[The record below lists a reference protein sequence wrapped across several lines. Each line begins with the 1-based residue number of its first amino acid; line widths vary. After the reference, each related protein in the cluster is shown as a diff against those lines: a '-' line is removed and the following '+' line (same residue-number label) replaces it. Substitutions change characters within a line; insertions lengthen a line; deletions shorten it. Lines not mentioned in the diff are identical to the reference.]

1 MARAAP
7 TAAALADRFLQVSL
21 LGLTL
26 SGYLALAGA
35 GYFDF
40 ATLLWTGIGLAGLL
54 AVCGVLGGRIR
65 RSYVLV
71 VIVAF
76 LELVAAAVVSANLTF
91 FLFLAAFLLLL
102 VVTLA
107 SAEIRRSTRARLV
120 VARGGLD
127 RFAQRLGQL
136 SLFIAFGILALTAGL
151 FFVLP
156 RTAHVAFGRFLA
168 ERGRLPGFSSEI
180 RLGQIGSIL
189 GRSSPAMHVRVVGAA
204 GRPLATKWR
213 GAVLVSFDGKN
224 WRAARGDARRLPV
237 ENGRAILVDDAQRR
251 LTGARITYEVQ
262 LEPIAAEALFFAGT
276 PEVLWVNSSSVTRT
290 SSGIYRL
297 EPAPRERLR
306 YGAIS
311 YLDQPLPAAR
321 EQGECLALPALDPR
335 IPALARRI
343 TAGASTDETRAFA
356 LEQYLR
362 TNLEYT
368 LELPATETADPLAN
382 FLFERRKG
390 HCEYFASALA
400 VMLRTLG
407 ISSRLVTGFD
417 GGARN
422 PISGWYVIRASD
434 AHSWVEAWLPNRG
447 WTTFDPTPP
456 ARTPQRQPLLG
467 RFMFYMDAA
476 EMFWQDWVVSY
487 DLERQVT
494 LAARMQSSSRVLGS
508 RWLDRF
514 RLGWLRGRSAIM
526 DAAREYGGF
535 ALGVVFVAVALWF
548 AVPMIQRRLRTRTR
562 LRMVQR
568 GEAVASDATLL
579 YGQMLHLLKRR
590 GYRKPLWF
598 TPGEFARTLPASPTA
613 ELVASLTTAY
623 HALRYGGER
632 EAAPRMAALLE
643 ELGRRS

>member
-7 TAAALADRFLQVSL
+7 KAAALADRLLQVSL
-21 LGLTL
+21 FGLAL

-35 GYFDF
+35 EYFDL
-40 ATLLWTGIGLAGLL
+40 ATLLWIGIGLAGLL
-54 AVCGVLGGRIR
+54 AVCGVLGGRLR
-65 RSYVLV
+65 RGYALV
-71 VIVAF
+71 VMVAF
-76 LELVAAAVVSANLTF
+76 LELVAAAMVSATVTF

-102 VVTLA
+102 VATLA

-127 RFAQRLGQL
+127 RFASRLSQL
-136 SLFIAFGILALTAGL
+136 SLFTAIGILALTAGL

-156 RTAHVAFGRFLA
+156 RTAHVAFSGLLA
-168 ERGRLPGFSSEI
+168 ERGHLPGFSREI
-180 RLGQIGSIL
+180 RLGQIGTIL
-189 GRSSPAMHVRVVGAA
+189 GRSTPAMHVRVVGAA
-204 GRPLATKWR
+204 GPPSTKWR

-237 ENGRAILVDDAQRR
+237 EDGRAILADDAQRR

-262 LEPIAAEALFFAGT
+262 LEPIAAEALFFAGM

-290 SSGIYRL
+290 TGGIYRL
-297 EPAPRERLR
+297 DPAPRERLR

-311 YLDQPLPAAR
+311 YLDQPLPEAR

-335 IPALARRI
+335 IAALARQVTDR
-343 TAGASTDETRAFA
+343 ASTDEARAFA

-362 TNLEYT
+362 TNFEYT
-368 LELPATETADPLAN
+368 LELPAKETADPLAD

-390 HCEYFASALA
+390 HCEYFASSLA
-400 VMLRTLG
+400 VMLRTIG
-407 ISSRLVTGFD
+407 IPSRLVTGFD
-417 GGARN
+417 GGALN
-422 PISGWYVIRASD
+422 PISGWYVLRASD

-447 WTTFDPTPP
+447 WTTLDPTPP
-456 ARTPQRQPLLG
+456 ARTPRRQALLA

-514 RLGWLRGRSAIM
+514 RLAWLRGRSITL
-526 DAAREYGGF
+526 DATRKYGSS
-535 ALGVVFVAVALWF
+535 ALGVVVAAVGLWF
-548 AVPMIQRRLRTRTR
+548 AVPIIQRRLRRRTR

-568 GEAVASDATLL
+568 GEAIASDATLL
-579 YGQMLHLLKRR
+579 YGQMLRLLRRR
-590 GYRKPLWF
+590 GYSKPAWL
-598 TPGEFARTLPASPTA
+598 TPGEFARSLSSSPTA
-613 ELVASLTTAY
+613 DLVASLTTAY

-632 EAAPRMAALLE
+632 AAAPRMAALLE
-643 ELGRRS
+643 ELGRRT

>member
-1 MARAAP
+1 M
-7 TAAALADRFLQVSL
+7 SL
-21 LGLTL
+21 LGLAL
-26 SGYLALAGA
+26 GGYLAMAGA
-35 GYFDF
+35 GYFDS

-54 AVCGVLGGRIR
+54 AVCGVLGGGVR
-65 RSYVLV
+65 RWYVVV
-71 VIVAF
+71 VIFAF
-76 LELVAAAVVSANLTF
+76 LELVAAALVSANLTF
-91 FLFLAAFLLLL
+91 FFFLAAFLLLL
-102 VVTLA
+102 VATLA

-127 RFAQRLGQL
+127 RFAPRLGHL
-136 SLFIAFGILALTAGL
+136 SLLIAFGILALTAGL

-156 RTAHVAFGRFLA
+156 RTAHFAFSRFLA
-168 ERGRLPGFSSEI
+168 ERGRLPGFSNEI

-189 GRSSPAMHVRVVGAA
+189 RRSSPAMHVRVVGAA
-204 GRPLATKWR
+204 GRPATKWR

-224 WRAARGDARRLPV
+224 WRAARGDARHLPV
-237 ENGRAILVDDAQRR
+237 DDGLAILVDDAQRR
-251 LTGARITYEVQ
+251 LTGARITYEIQ

-276 PEVLWVNSSSVTRT
+276 PEVLWVNSPSVTRS

-297 EPAPRERLR
+297 DPAPRERLR

-311 YLDQPLPAAR
+311 YLDRPLPASR
-321 EQGECLALPALDPR
+321 EPGEGLALPALDPR
-335 IPALARRI
+335 IAVLARRI
-343 TAGASTDETRAFA
+343 TAGASTDEARAFA

-362 TNLEYT
+362 TNFTYT
-368 LELPATETADPLAN
+368 LELPDEETTDPLAN

-407 ISSRLVTGFD
+407 IPSRLATGFD
-417 GGARN
+417 GGALN

-456 ARTPQRQPLLG
+456 ARAPQQQAWLA

-476 EMFWQDWVVSY
+476 EMFWQEWVVGY

-514 RLGWLRGRSAIM
+514 HFAWLRGRSATM
-526 DAAREYGGF
+526 DAARKYGGPV
-535 ALGVVFVAVALWF
+535 LGVGLSVLALWF
-548 AVPMIQRRLRTRTR
+548 AAPVVQRRLRTRTR
-562 LRMVQR
+562 LKMVQR

-579 YGQMLHLLKRR
+579 YGQMLHLLRRR
-590 GYRKPLWF
+590 GYRKPVWL
-598 TPGEFARTLPASPTA
+598 TPSEFLCTLPASPAA

-623 HALRYGGER
+623 HALRYGGDR

-643 ELGRRS
+643 ELGRLR

>member
-7 TAAALADRFLQVSL
+7 TAAALADRLLRVSL
-21 LGLTL
+21 FGLALG
-26 SGYLALAGA
+26 GYMALAGA
-35 GYFDF
+35 EYFDL
-40 ATLLWTGIGLAGLL
+40 ATLLWIGMGLAGLL
-54 AVCGVLGGRIR
+54 AVCGVLGGRLR
-65 RSYVLV
+65 RGYVLV

-76 LELVAAAVVSANLTF
+76 LELVAAAIVSATVTF

-102 VVTLA
+102 VATLA

-127 RFAQRLGQL
+127 RFASRLGQL

-156 RTAHVAFGRFLA
+156 RTAHVAFSRLLA
-168 ERGRLPGFSSEI
+168 ERGRLPGFSREI

-189 GRSSPAMHVRVVGAA
+189 GRSSPAMHVRMVGASGPPA
-204 GRPLATKWR
+204 MKWR

-224 WRAARGDARRLPV
+224 WRATRGDARRLPV
-237 ENGRAILVDDAQRR
+237 EDGRAILVDDAQRR
-251 LTGARITYEVQ
+251 LAGARITYEVQ
-262 LEPIAAEALFFAGT
+262 LEPIAAEALFFTGT

-290 SSGIYRL
+290 PAGIYRL
-297 EPAPRERLR
+297 DPAPRERLR

-311 YLDQPLPAAR
+311 YLDQPLPEAR
-321 EQGECLALPALDPR
+321 EQGECLALPVLDPR
-335 IPALARRI
+335 IAALARQ
-343 TAGASTDETRAFA
+343 TTDWASTDETRAFA

-362 TNLEYT
+362 TNFEYT
-368 LELPATETADPLAN
+368 TELPAKETADPLAD

-390 HCEYFASALA
+390 YCEYFASALA
-400 VMLRTLG
+400 VMLRTIG
-407 ISSRLVTGFD
+407 IPSRLATGFD
-417 GGARN
+417 GGALN
-422 PISGWYVIRASD
+422 PISGWYVLRASD

-447 WTTFDPTPP
+447 WTTLDPTPA
-456 ARTPQRQPLLG
+456 ARTPQRQPLLA

-476 EMFWQDWVVSY
+476 EMFWQDWVVGY

-514 RLGWLRGRSAIM
+514 NMAWLRGRSAIV
-526 DAAREYGGF
+526 DAAREYGSS
-535 ALGVVFVAVALWF
+535 ALGAAVVAVALWF
-548 AVPMIQRRLRTRTR
+548 AAPVVRRRLRTRTR
-562 LRMVQR
+562 LRMVRR

-579 YGQMLHLLKRR
+579 YGRMLHLLRRR
-590 GYRKPLWF
+590 GYNKPLWL
-598 TPGEFARTLPASPTA
+598 TPGEFVRTLPASPTA

-632 EAAPRMAALLE
+632 AAAPRMVAMLE
-643 ELGRRS
+643 ELGRRR

>member
-1 MARAAP
+1 MARAAS
-7 TAAALADRFLQVSL
+7 TAAALADRFLRVSL
-21 LGLTL
+21 LGLAL
-26 SGYLALAGA
+26 GGYLALAGA
-35 GYFDF
+35 GYFDS
-40 ATLLWTGIGLAGLL
+40 ATLLWAGIGMAGLL

-65 RSYVLV
+65 QGYVLV

-76 LELVAAAVVSANLTF
+76 LELVAAALVSANLTF

-102 VVTLA
+102 VATLA
-107 SAEIRRSTRARLV
+107 SAEIRRSTRARWV

-127 RFAQRLGQL
+127 RFAQRLGHL
-136 SLFIAFGILALTAGL
+136 SLFVAFGILALTAGL

-156 RTAHVAFGRFLA
+156 RTAHLAFSRFLA
-168 ERGRLPGFSSEI
+168 DRDRLPGFSNEI
-180 RLGQIGSIL
+180 RLGQIGSL
-189 GRSSPAMHVRVVGAA
+189 LRRSSPVMHIRVVGAP
-204 GRPLATKWR
+204 GPPATKWR

-224 WRAARGDARRLPV
+224 WRAAREDARRLPV
-237 ENGRAILVDDAQRR
+237 DDGRAILVDDAQRR
-251 LTGARITYEVQ
+251 LTGARITYEVL

-276 PEVLWVNSSSVTRT
+276 PEVLWVNSPSVTRT

-297 EPAPRERLR
+297 ESAPRERLR

-321 EQGECLALPALDPR
+321 EQGEGLALPALDPR
-335 IPALARRI
+335 IAALARRI

-362 TNLEYT
+362 ANFEYT
-368 LELPATETADPLAN
+368 LELPPKETADPLAN

-390 HCEYFASALA
+390 YCEYFASALA
-400 VMLRTLG
+400 IMLRTLN
-407 ISSRLVTGFD
+407 IPSRLATGFD
-417 GGARN
+417 GGALN

-456 ARTPQRQPLLG
+456 ARTPPRQALLG
-467 RFMFYMDAA
+467 RFMFYLDAA
-476 EMFWQDWVVSY
+476 EMFWQDWVVGY

-494 LAARMQSSSRVLGS
+494 LASRMQSSSRVLGS

-514 RLGWLRGRSAIM
+514 HLAWLRGRSATM
-526 DAAREYGGF
+526 DAARKYGSS
-535 ALGVVFVAVALWF
+535 ALGVVFTAVALWF
-548 AVPMIQRRLRTRTR
+548 AAPIVQRRLRTRTR
-562 LRMVQR
+562 LKMVQR

-579 YGQMLHLLKRR
+579 YGQMLRLLRRR
-590 GYRKPLWF
+590 GYSKPLWV
-598 TPGEFARTLPASPTA
+598 TPAEFARTLPSSPTA
-613 ELVASLTTAY
+613 DLVASLTAAY

-643 ELGRRS
+643 QLGRLS